1 MCGIVGYAGKTN
13 VIKNIMTGLKSL
25 EYRGYDSSG
34 IAYLDKNNNIKIYKK
49 VGQIKNLDQIL
60 NYEDEASLGISHTRW
75 ATHGGVTDTNAHPHN
90 QGKITLV
97 HNGIIENYEE
107 LKKELE
113 KEGYN
118 FKSSTDSEVAAALID
133 KLYKENKDMLK
144 TLVILKDKLK
154 GSYAFNIIN
163 SDIPNK
169 IYGIRK
175 DVPLIVGVSDH
186 GNMFASDI
194 PAILHV
200 TNKYI
205 VLNNNEIVE
214 LEQDNIKYYNS
225 EGKEITKEVKEY
237 AGTIDSISKNG
248 YDHFMLKEINEE
260 SEVVKNILNLYTKN
274 NKIKDIYNIK
284 KYKNIDIVACGSA
297 SFAGQIGKYYI
308 EKYANIKTEVYYASE
323 YRYQK
328 NFFTKDTLVIL
339 ISQSGET
346 ADTLAALK
354 LAKENGI
361 NTLAIV
367 NRRDSSIAREADS
380 VIYTEAGIEVA
391 VATTK
396 AYLAQVLIL
405 LLLAFKDN
413 NKETKL
419 LEDLKLLHNLITKY
433 INEYDYS
440 NIANI
445 LKDKE
450 HIFYLGRGID
460 YYLSMEGSLKL
471 KEISYIHSEAFQAG
485 ELKHGSISL
494 IDKDF
499 GVVSVV
505 TDKTISDKTISNLKE
520 VSARGAKII
529 TITNI
534 KDNNFADYTILVED
548 YDEILNPLLVIVPM
562 QMLAYNVAKLRDC
575 DIDKPRNLAK
585 SVTVE

>member
-274 NKIKDIYNIK
+274 NKIKNIYNIK

-419 LEDLKLLHNLITKY
+419 LEDLKLLPNLITKY

-585 SVTVE
+585 SVTIE